1 MVSRIDA
8 VASSLVRSQRAMLP
22 APTSVTV
29 AGGAE
34 TVTNLVP
41 TPAAPSL
48 SVTVTRTVLVPAAAY
63 VWVAAIGLAWLV
75 AFPVVGYVPSPQSTD
90 FRHGA
95 SFLPRPPVPLA
106 VRASVPPRPPSGGA
120 ARPRRR

>member
-8 VASSLVRSQRAMLP
+8 VASSLVRRQRASLP

-29 AGGAE
+29 AGAAE

-48 SVTVTRTVLVPAAAY
+48 SVSVTRTVLVPGAAY

-75 AFPVVGYVPSPQSTD
+75 AFPVVGNEPSPQSTEYGQ
-90 FRHGA
+90 GA
-95 SFLPRPPVPLA
+95 SFTPGSLKVA
-106 VRASVPPRPPSGGA
+106 VRVYAAPRVA
-120 ARPRRR
+120 A

>member
-1 MVSRIDA
+1 MVSRIEA
-8 VASSLVRSQRAMLP
+8 VASSLVRSQRATLP

-75 AFPVVGYVPSPQSTD
+75 AFPVVGNEPSPQSIAYAQA
-90 FRHGA
+90 A
-95 SFLPRPPVPLA
+95 SFTPGSLDV
-106 VRASVPPRPPSGGA
+106 ASVVNGQPTEEG
-120 ARPRRR
+120 

>member
-29 AGGAE
+29 AGGAG
-34 TVTNLVP
+34 TVTIWVP

-75 AFPVVGYVPSPQSTD
+75 ALPVVGVEASSQSMEYAQGPSFTPGSLKVAL
-90 FRHGA
+90 R
-95 SFLPRPPVPLA
+95 L
-106 VRASVPPRPPSGGA
+106 
-120 ARPRRR
+120 

>member
-1 MVSRIDA
+1 MVSRIEA

-41 TPAAPSL
+41 RPAAPFS
-48 SVTVTRTVLVPAAAY
+48 SVTVTRAVLAPAAAY

-75 AFPVVGYVPSPQSTD
+75 AFPVVGKGPAPQSTEYGQ
-90 FRHGA
+90 GA
-95 SFLPRPPVPLA
+95 SFTPGSLNV
-106 VRASVPPRPPSGGA
+106 
-120 ARPRRR
+120 

>member
-75 AFPVVGYVPSPQSTD
+75 ALPVVGNEPSPQSIEY
-90 FRHGA
+90 GQAA
-95 SFLPRPPVPLA
+95 SFMPGSLNVA
-106 VRASVPPRPPSGGA
+106 VRVKGVTTVGW
-120 ARPRRR
+120 